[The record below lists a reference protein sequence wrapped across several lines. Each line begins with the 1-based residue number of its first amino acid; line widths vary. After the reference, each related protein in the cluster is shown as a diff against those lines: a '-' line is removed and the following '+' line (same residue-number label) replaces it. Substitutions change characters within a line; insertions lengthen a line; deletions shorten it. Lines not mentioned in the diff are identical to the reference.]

1 MYKKK
6 KKKKTLILRQQFISV
21 ILLKGYIQS
30 IIQ

>member
-1 MYKKK
+1 MYKK